1 MSPDES
7 RAEPGCAIGFAF
19 AGEAGPPVL
28 FSLALC
34 TLALAALG
42 WLGAAAA

>member
-7 RAEPGCAIGFAF
+7 RAEPGCAVCFTAP
-19 AGEAGPPVL
+19 GEADLPVL

-42 WLGAAAA
+42 WLGAVAA